1 MMNIILVGGGKAAV
15 TLLDFFVGQKNAK
28 VIGISDIKSDAPGI
42 VRARSLGI
50 FTTSKT
56 EDMVEKP
63 DAQVI
68 IELTGSSNVRTS
80 LLEKLRPDQ
89 DIMSAKCA
97 KLMCDIIEAQTDRDS
112 LVAQAVSEQFKT
124 STDRLQIA
132 IDNMDEAFR
141 DVEKLLREAGL
152 VTLNAK
158 IESAR
163 AGDAG
168 NAFSI
173 VVDRMHEMLKSIQDA
188 TVKISKASQEGHETL
203 AELEAAKNRLAEE
216 FHFSQKTGTAG
227 HKNSPSI

>member
-1 MMNIILVGGGKAAV
+1 MNIVLVGGGKAAV

-42 VRARSLGI
+42 LRARSLGI
-50 FTTSKT
+50 FTTTKT
-56 EDMVEKP
+56 EDLVERS
-63 DAQVI
+63 DVQII
-68 IELTGSSNVRTS
+68 IELTGSSNVRAS

-89 DIMSAKCA
+89 DIMSANCA
-97 KLMCDIIEAQTDRDS
+97 KLMCDIIESQTAHDS
-112 LVAQAVSEQFKT
+112 MVAQAVSEQFKT
-124 STDRLQIA
+124 STGRLQIA

-163 AGDAG
+163 AGEAG

-173 VVDRMHEMLKSIQDA
+173 VVDRMHEMLRSIKDA
-188 TVKISKASQEGHETL
+188 TEKISRASQEGHETL
-203 AELEAAKNRLAEE
+203 ADLEAAKNRLAEE
-216 FHFSQKTGTAG
+216 FQLTNKPTAG
-227 HKNSPSI
+227 H